1 MSHGRPKSPLV
12 IRYKTAKGWPRA
24 SVVRDANGRIRPGY
38 ALIDNMP
45 VHVDDFRYEVR
56 YYEKRKL
63 KYKNA
68 GRNPVQAEGLRHR
81 IESQS
86 TAKAIAERAGIRVE
100 IAEERRTLRGTSQQ
114 YIDDA
119 VARQAIEAAE
129 QARNVTEEFIGLVR
143 KTYIDELTRQDV
155 LQFHEALRKRGCED
169 RTVAN
174 KHVRLASWLRF
185 AGFDKKEL
193 PPKPKYELELPTVYT
208 PDEVSSILGAAD
220 PYMHLVILLALK
232 CGLRD
237 QEIVHLTWTSV
248 DLERKMLRVQGN
260 PKWQFKVKDYEQRDL
275 PIPVDLLIALKA
287 RKRAKPNTTLVVGTA
302 RDHPNRKLLRLL
314 KRIVKREKLGCG
326 HCEGCQPGH
335 TGCSGWELHKFRR
348 TFATRALQTP
358 GMDLRTVQMLMGHKD
373 IKSTMRYLR
382 PAESES
388 LHDLISKVKW

>member
-1 MSHGRPKSPLV
+1 MADRKATLV
-12 IRYKTAKGWPRA
+12 IRYKTATGWPRA
-24 SVVRDANGRIRPGY
+24 SVVHGANGRVRPGY
-38 ALIDNMP
+38 ALIDNTP
-45 VHVDDFRYEVR
+45 VKVDEFRFEVR
-56 YYEKRKL
+56 YYDKRKL

-68 GRNPVQAEGLRHR
+68 GRNAAEAEGLRRR

-86 TAKAIAERAGIRVE
+86 TAKAIAERAGIKAE
-100 IAEERRTLRGTSQQ
+100 ITEERRTLRGTAQQ

-119 VARQAIEAAE
+119 LARQALEAAE
-129 QARNVTEEFIGLVR
+129 QAKNVTDEFIGLVH

-155 LQFHEALRKRGCED
+155 LRFHEALRKRGCED

-185 AGFDKKEL
+185 AGFDKKQL

-208 PDEVSSILGAAD
+208 PDEVSTILGAAD
-220 PYMHLVILLALK
+220 HYMRLVILVALK

-237 QEIVHLTWTSV
+237 QEIAHLTWTSV
-248 DLERKMLRVQGN
+248 DLESKVLRVRSN

-275 PIPVDLLIALKA
+275 PIPADLINALRA

-314 KRIVKREKLGCG
+314 KRIVKKEKLGCG
-326 HCEGCQPGH
+326 RCEGCQPGH
-335 TGCSGWELHKFRR
+335 IGCSGWELHKFRR
-348 TFATRALQTP
+348 TFATRALQAP

-373 IKSTMRYLR
+373 IQSTMRYLR
-382 PAESES
+382 PAESKS
-388 LHDLISKVKW
+388 LQDLMSKVKW

>member
-1 MSHGRPKSPLV
+1 MRG
-12 IRYKTAKGWPRA
+12 
-24 SVVRDANGRIRPGY
+24 DNGRIRPGY
-38 ALIDNMP
+38 ALIDDTP
-45 VHVDDFRYEVR
+45 VKVDEFRYEVR
-56 YYEKRKL
+56 YYDKRQL
-63 KYKNA
+63 KYENA
-68 GRNPVQAEGLRHR
+68 GRNPAEAEGLRRR

-86 TAKAIAERAGIRVE
+86 TAKAIAERAGIKVE
-100 IAEERRTLRGTSQQ
+100 VAEERRTLRRTAQQ

-119 VARQAIEAAE
+119 LTRQALEAAE
-129 QARNVTEEFIGLVR
+129 QAKNVTDEFIGLVR
-143 KTYIDELTRQDV
+143 KTYIDELTRQDI
-155 LQFHEALRKRGCED
+155 LRFHEALRKRGCED

-185 AGFDKKEL
+185 AGFDKEQL

-237 QEIVHLTWTSV
+237 QEIAHLAWTAV
-248 DLERKMLRVQGN
+248 NLERKVLRVRSN
-260 PKWQFKVKDYEQRDL
+260 PKWRFKVKDYEQRDL
-275 PIPVDLLIALKA
+275 PIPPDLLNALKA

-302 RDHPNRKLLRLL
+302 GDHPNRKLLRLL

-348 TFATRALQTP
+348 TFATRMLQTP

-373 IKSTMRYLR
+373 IQSTMRYLR

-388 LHDLISKVKW
+388 LQDLMSKVKW

>member
-1 MSHGRPKSPLV
+1 MADRKATLV

-24 SVVRDANGRIRPGY
+24 PVVRGANGRIRPGY
-38 ALIDNMP
+38 ALIENNP

-63 KYKNA
+63 KYKSA
-68 GRNPVQAEGLRHR
+68 GTNPVQAEGLRRR

-86 TAKAIAERAGIRVE
+86 TARAIAQRAGIKVE
-100 IAEERRTLRGTSQQ
+100 IAEERRTLRGTAQQ

-119 VARQAIEAAE
+119 IARRALEAAE
-129 QARNVTEEFIGLVR
+129 QAKNVTDEFIGLVR
-143 KTYIDELTRQDV
+143 KTYIDELTRTDV
-155 LQFHEALRKRGCED
+155 LQFHEALRKRGCAD

-185 AGFDKKEL
+185 AGFDKEQL

-220 PYMHLVILLALK
+220 SYVRLVILLALK

-237 QEIVHLTWTSV
+237 QEIVHLAWTSV

-260 PKWQFKVKDYEQRDL
+260 PKWQFKVKDYEQREI
-275 PIPVDLLIALKA
+275 PIPVDLLNALRE

-302 RDHPNRKLLRLL
+302 DDHPNRKLLRLL
-314 KRIVKREKLGCG
+314 KRIVNREKLGCG
-326 HCEGCQPGH
+326 HCEGCKPGH
-335 TGCSGWELHKFRR
+335 MGCSGWELHKFRR
-348 TFATRALQTP
+348 TFAARLRAVRALSTST
-358 GMDLRTVQMLMGHKD
+358 GIG
-373 IKSTMRYLR
+373 KSRC
-382 PAESES
+382 S
-388 LHDLISKVKW
+388 